1 MNLIFLTR
9 PLLAC
14 VVILSASAARGQ
26 HDHSVSPADYEPN
39 SHAAPA
45 SDSSASK
52 PSGRF
57 GDPYPLD
64 TCPISGN
71 KLGAMGDADIKVYD
85 GREVRFCCSMCEPKF
100 EKDLPASFAKLDAK
114 IEQDQAPL
122 YPLTTSVVTG
132 KPLPAEPF
140 EFVYGNRLVRLGAES
155 EKEAF
160 LQDPAKY
167 FAALNA
173 AAIKAQ
179 AGSYPLTKCPVSDE
193 DLGGAMGEADSVV
206 VGGRVIQICC
216 SDCKSGIEQDPAK
229 YINMVDQAR
238 NAKPAAP
245 DVGSEKQH
253 KQHGRQHGD
262 H

>member
-1 MNLIFLTR
+1 MNLFSFIR
-9 PLLAC
+9 PILAC
-14 VVILSASAARGQ
+14 VVMLSASAARGQ
-26 HDHSVSPADYEPN
+26 HDHSASPAANEPN

-52 PSGRF
+52 PSDRI

-64 TCPISGN
+64 TCPISRN
-71 KLGAMGDADIKVYD
+71 KLGAMGDVVVKVYN
-85 GREVRFCCSMCEPKF
+85 GREVRFCCSTCEPKF

-229 YINMVDQAR
+229 YINILDQAR

-245 DVGSEKQH
+245 DANNEKQH
-253 KQHGRQHGD
+253 QQSGHRRGNH
-262 H
+262 